1 MWVDGPDGAWEI
13 YAVLADSDD
22 FGQSSA
28 KVDDQTG
35 RLAVLRVGPG
45 GRGPLLLMA
54 PTHAQRAPIDSPAVW
69 HAADLAEHLGLDD
82 RAHRRPAR
90 RDRFG
95 RTRRSRQRSHHRNA
109 GARRR
114 AAARAARTSSARSC
128 GSSPRATGS
137 CSCVASRSTCSMTLE
152 TELAYFALGLHLGTP
167 VSQDAAGTLLGHVRD
182 ERVERTGPEVRLY
195 RTRQRQDF
203 HTDGADI
210 IGLLCLQAARSGGE
224 SRLASSYAVYNEI
237 LRRRPDLLDV
247 LYEPMWWD
255 RNGEE
260 SPGEDRAFPL
270 PVLHDVDGTPR
281 VFYIGWYIR
290 DAQRHPEVPRLTET
304 QPEALDLIE
313 TIANDPA
320 FHVEMDFQ
328 PGDVQLLN
336 NAKILHSREA
346 YEDHEALDE
355 RRHLLRL
362 WLSAHDFTSV
372 ESQLRSRDPG
382 PAELTAPATD
392 IS

>member
-1 MWVDGPDGAWEI
+1 MT
-13 YAVLADSDD
+13 S
-22 FGQSSA
+22 
-28 KVDDQTG
+28 
-35 RLAVLRVGPG
+35 
-45 GRGPLLLMA
+45 
-54 PTHAQRAPIDSPAVW
+54 THAHRAPIDSPAVW
-69 HAADLAEHLGLDD
+69 HAADLADTAAWTLELTDDQRDELAAVAQAAAASGSTTSSLTLDD
-82 RAHRRPAR
+82 APLPSMRAVLGEVVQTLAEGPGFVLLRRFPV
-90 RDRFG
+90 DLLDD
-95 RTRRSRQRSHHRNA
+95 
-109 GARRR
+109 
-114 AAARAARTSSARSC
+114 
-128 GSSPRATGS
+128 
-137 CSCVASRSTCSMTLE
+137 LE

-182 ERVERTGPEVRLY
+182 EGVERTGPEVRLY

-210 IGLLCLQAARSGGE
+210 IGLLCLHAARAGGE
-224 SRLASSYAVYNEI
+224 SRLASSHAVYNEI

-260 SPGEDRAFPL
+260 PPGDDPAFPL

-290 DAQRHPEVPRLTET
+290 DAQRHPHVPRLTEK
-304 QPEALDLIE
+304 QSEALDLIE

-320 FHVEMDFQ
+320 FHVQMDFQ

-346 YEDHEALDE
+346 YEDHDALDA

-372 ESQLRSRDPG
+372 ESQLRAGIPTRQD
-382 PAELTAPATD
+382 
-392 IS
+392 

>member
-1 MWVDGPDGAWEI
+1 
-13 YAVLADSDD
+13 
-22 FGQSSA
+22 
-28 KVDDQTG
+28 
-35 RLAVLRVGPG
+35 
-45 GRGPLLLMA
+45 MA
-54 PTHAQRAPIDSPAVW
+54 PTRAQRSPIESPAVW
-69 HAADLAEHLGLDD
+69 HTADLASTSAWTIELTDEQRDEIASVARTAAANGRSVATLALDD
-82 RAHRRPAR
+82 APLPALRDVLGEVVRMLAEGHGFVLLRRFPV
-90 RDRFG
+90 DLLDD
-95 RTRRSRQRSHHRNA
+95 
-109 GARRR
+109 
-114 AAARAARTSSARSC
+114 
-128 GSSPRATGS
+128 
-137 CSCVASRSTCSMTLE
+137 LE

-182 ERVERTGPEVRLY
+182 ERVDRTGPEVRLY

-270 PVLHDVDGTPR
+270 PVLHDVDGLPR

-290 DAQRHPEVPRLTET
+290 DAQRHPQVPRLTES
-304 QPEALDLIE
+304 QLEALDLIE

-320 FHVEMDFQ
+320 FHVQMDFQ

-346 YEDHEALDE
+346 YDDHEALE
-355 RRHLLRL
+355 GRRHLLRL

-372 ESQLRSRDPG
+372 ESQLRSG
-382 PAELTAPATD
+382 IPARQR
-392 IS
+392 